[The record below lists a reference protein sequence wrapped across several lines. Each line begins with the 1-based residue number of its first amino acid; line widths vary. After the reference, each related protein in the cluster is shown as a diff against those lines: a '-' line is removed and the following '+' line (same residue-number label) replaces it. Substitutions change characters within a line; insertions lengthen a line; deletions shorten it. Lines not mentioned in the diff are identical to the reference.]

1 MPGFVPDWAI
11 LVSYVLAQSPFPQ
24 MSLEV
29 LPPLMV
35 VAVFIG
41 LLMVIVFA
49 AYLLSRG
56 AEVLAEKW
64 GCNIVGSLLLAL
76 VTTLPEY
83 AFVYWACRKAG
94 EAGVT
99 ALEKEG
105 LYEMAVGSAVGSC
118 TLLVTLGYGLVILLA
133 TSRLSRNPVSYIQ
146 LSRATRIDALYLLI
160 TGLVALVFVTT
171 GKSLSVGEG
180 LVLTALFFGYVY
192 QVVRGYGKE
201 KSCELHEAGEAEQ
214 MVDETRLRS
223 RMRRGIAELIVGGI
237 IVFVCSEPF
246 VESMRQLAEL
256 LHVTPW
262 VIAVILGPIASE
274 MPEKLTAYIT
284 VLRNGA
290 NAELSVCNFIGSKVN
305 HNSLLLAVIPF
316 VAYFNGDL
324 HVKKLLSVTFLVM
337 SGLTFVVSAL
347 LARGKLYRWQ
357 GACLVASYGLAMVVA
372 VRWPDPL

>member
-1 MPGFVPDWAI
+1 
-11 LVSYVLAQSPFPQ
+11 
-24 MSLEV
+24 
-29 LPPLMV
+29 MV
-35 VAVFIG
+35 IAEFTG
-41 LLMVIVFA
+41 LLLVIVFA
-49 AYLLSRG
+49 AWLLSRG

-99 ALEKEG
+99 AAQKEG
-105 LYEMAVGSAVGSC
+105 MYEMAVGSAVGSC

-133 TSRLSRNPVSYIQ
+133 TSRLSRNPVSFIQ

-160 TGLVALVFVTT
+160 TGLVALV
-171 GKSLSVGEG
+171 
-180 LVLTALFFGYVY
+180 LVLDGSLHVWEGIVLTVLFFGYVY
-192 QVVRGYGKE
+192 QVVRGYGRN
-201 KSCELHEAGEAEQ
+201 CEVPAGETEHA
-214 MVDETRLRS
+214 VDATRQRKM
-223 RMRRGIAELIVGGI
+223 MRRGIIELIIGGI
-237 IVFVCSEPF
+237 IVYVCSEPF
-246 VESMRQLAEL
+246 VDSMRELAHL

-290 NAELSVCNFIGSKVN
+290 NAELAVCNFIGSKVN

-316 VAYFNGDL
+316 VAWFNGDYNV
-324 HVKKLLSVTFLVM
+324 HKLLTVTFLIM
-337 SGLTFVVSAL
+337 SGLTFAVSAM

-357 GACLVASYGLAMVVA
+357 GACLVVSYGIAMAVA